1 MRGIS
6 DTFLVSSG
14 QEEKLGMRGISDV
27 TFLASSGQG

>member
-14 QEEKLGMRGISDV
+14 QEEKLGMRGISD

>member
-14 QEEKLGMRGISDV
+14 QGEKLGMRGISD
-27 TFLASSGQG
+27 TFLVSSG

>member
-14 QEEKLGMRGISDV
+14 QEEKLGMRGISD
-27 TFLASSGQG
+27 TFLVSSGQ